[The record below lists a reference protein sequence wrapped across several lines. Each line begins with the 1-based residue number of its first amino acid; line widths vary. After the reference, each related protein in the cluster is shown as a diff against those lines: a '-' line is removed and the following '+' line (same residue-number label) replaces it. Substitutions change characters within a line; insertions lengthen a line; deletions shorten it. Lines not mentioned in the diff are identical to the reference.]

1 MWSNSG
7 LLKLYGQ
14 NFDGTPTGESAGG
27 AGEEARL
34 RATPVGAYEFFFRQQ
49 PRYEFSGAVFYN
61 DTNPQGRVEQKQ
73 FEAAEEIDG
82 SERTL
87 TIQTTGSGVSL
98 ESMEII
104 PLDWKQNPLDVTQ
117 VELGE
122 SRRSIRYGENPPPEA
137 LKVRISGLNV
147 FEVESLT
154 ACLWAQG
161 SVGIRFHEAQ
171 AAFIRRSDAIR
182 IDALDNPQREARGLA
197 GHLEALLGILF
208 KMGNGRACELDCRY
222 QYQLT
227 ADGPE
232 VSVPLVPAVVFDSVN
247 NSERYTALLAQLN
260 GWYRDAS
267 PKKGTF
273 AFGVKLYSVGT
284 PRPVP
289 VLHLSQ
295 LLLPPESIA
304 DLE

>member
-1 MWSNSG
+1 MWSKSG

-14 NFDGTPTGESAGG
+14 NFEATPIGESAGG
-27 AGEEARL
+27 VGEEARL
-34 RATPVGAYEFFFRQQ
+34 RATPVGVYEFFFRQQ
-49 PRYEFSGAVFYN
+49 PRYEFGGAVFYN
-61 DTNPQGRVEQKQ
+61 DPNPDGRVEQKQ
-73 FEAAEEIDG
+73 FEATEEIDG
-82 SERTL
+82 TERTL
-87 TIQTTGSGVSL
+87 TIQQTGGGVSF
-98 ESMEII
+98 ESMEIV
-104 PLDWKQNPLDVTQ
+104 PLDWRQNPLDVTQ
-117 VELGE
+117 LEPVE
-122 SRRSIRYGENPPPEA
+122 SRRTIRYGENPPPEA
-137 LKVRISGLNV
+137 LRVRISGLNV

-161 SVGIRFHEAQ
+161 SAAIRFHEPQ
-171 AAFIRRSDAIR
+171 AAFINRSDDIR
-182 IDALDNPQREARGLA
+182 IDALDNPQRKARGLA

-232 VSVPLVPAVVFDSVN
+232 LSVPLVPWAVFGSVN
-247 NSERYTALLAQLN
+247 NSERYAALLAQLKQ
-260 GWYRDAS
+260 WHRDAS

-273 AFGVKLYSVGT
+273 AFGVKVYSVKT

-295 LLLPPESIA
+295 LLLPPEAIA
-304 DLE
+304 DWE